1 MNLNKQKP
9 KLKKKTAKHVLKNKQ
24 IVKRALNEPELYT
37 AGELTYMKLWNKERK
52 RLKRIRKEKKK
63 EEVTLATLE

>member
-1 MNLNKQKP
+1 M
-9 KLKKKTAKHVLKNKQ
+9 LKNKQ